1 MAVMGSGSGFAKGF
15 AEGMEKNFRA
25 MAAEDADAAKLAAA
39 RYEEN
44 RKNFFEQE
52 KEDQLK
58 IKQADQ
64 IVEQLYKNED
74 TRDKEARKND
84 AVQLLRSGNSFKD
97 TLSLMQDRQ
106 YEKLQEEK
114 KENIYSNI
122 DEMLSGTLKNEDD
135 E

>member
-52 KEDQLK
+52 KADQEK
-58 IKQADQ
+58 IKH
-64 IVEQLYKNED
+64 
-74 TRDKEARKND
+74 
-84 AVQLLRSGNSFKD
+84 LLC
-97 TLSLMQDRQ
+97 
-106 YEKLQEEK
+106 KLVAF
-114 KENIYSNI
+114 
-122 DEMLSGTLKNEDD
+122 D
-135 E
+135 